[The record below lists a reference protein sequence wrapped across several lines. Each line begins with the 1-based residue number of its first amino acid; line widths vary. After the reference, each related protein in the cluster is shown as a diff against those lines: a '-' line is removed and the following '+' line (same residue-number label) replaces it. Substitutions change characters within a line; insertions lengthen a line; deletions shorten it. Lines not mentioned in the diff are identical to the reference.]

1 MHRHYKNR
9 RGKGKGAANGFFTIL
24 DMAAAE
30 FAAHAGTKL
39 EKSF

>member
-9 RGKGKGAANGFFTIL
+9 CGKGKGVANGFFTIL
-24 DMAAAE
+24 GLAAAE
-30 FAAHAGTKL
+30 LATHAGPKL